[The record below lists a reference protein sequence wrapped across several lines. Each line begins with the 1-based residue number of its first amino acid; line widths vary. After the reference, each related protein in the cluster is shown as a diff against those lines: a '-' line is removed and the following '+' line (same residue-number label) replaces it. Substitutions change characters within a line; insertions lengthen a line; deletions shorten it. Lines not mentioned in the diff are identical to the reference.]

1 MSNNEYEVD
10 VRDIEYQRQGT
21 KPWLAR
27 IYQPKG
33 TGPFPTIVDGHG
45 GAWHNGDRTNN
56 AGIDRALAAE
66 GIVVAAIDFRQP
78 PEAGY
83 PASVCDINLAIRWLK
98 AHAEEFKGTTSV
110 GAFGNSSGG
119 HQVVLSALRPRHAAY
134 SALPL
139 PNRSDIDASLAYVIA
154 GWPVICPLYRF
165 RFAKE
170 LNREEHIKAHIEYWK
185 TEEAMAE
192 GSPQTIIDQGEPV
205 VLPPILM
212 LLKANDKNHPL
223 EMQERFI
230 ASYRKHAGSIEVH
243 TFENLP
249 EHRMVPSPSQPET
262 VRLIDTI
269 TAFIRRQRAPLI
281 EKSPSSAFV

>member
-1 MSNNEYEVD
+1 MANNKQFEVD
-10 VRDIEYQRQGT
+10 ERDVEYQNLAG

-33 TGPFPTIVDGHG
+33 TGPFPTIVDVHG

-56 AGIDRALAAE
+56 GGIDRALAAQ
-66 GIVVAAIDFRQP
+66 GILVAAVDFRQP

-83 PASVCDINLAIRWLK
+83 PASICDVNLAVRWLK
-98 AHAEEFKGTTSV
+98 LHAAEFNGTAAV

-119 HQVVLSALRPRHAAY
+119 HQVVLSALRPRHPSY

-139 PNRSDIDASLAYVIA
+139 PNHPEINATLSYVIA
-154 GWPVICPLYRF
+154 GWPVIDPLYRF
-165 RFAKE
+165 HYAKE
-170 LNREEHIKAHIEYWK
+170 INNQEHVKAHIDYWR

-192 GSPQTIIDQGEPV
+192 GSPQKILERAEQVE
-205 VLPPILM
+205 LPPVLM
-212 LLKANDKNHPL
+212 LLKANDRNHPL

-230 ASYRKHAGSIEVH
+230 ASYRERGGAIEVH
-243 TFENLP
+243 TFDGLP

-262 VRLIDTI
+262 MRVIEI
-269 TAFIRRQRAPLI
+269 MSAFIRKQTGQR
-281 EKSPSSAFV
+281 S

>member
-1 MSNNEYEVD
+1 MANNNKFEVD
-10 VRDIEYQRQGT
+10 VRDVEYQNQSG

-33 TGPFPTIVDGHG
+33 TRPFPTIVDVHG

-56 AGIDRALAAE
+56 AGIDRALAAK
-66 GIVVAAIDFRQP
+66 GIVVAAVDFRQP

-83 PASVCDINLAIRWLK
+83 PASICDVNLAVRWLK
-98 AHAEEFKGTTSV
+98 MHAPEFNGTIAV

-139 PNRSDIDASLAYVIA
+139 PNHTEIDASLAYVIA
-154 GWPVICPLYRF
+154 GWPVIDPLYRF
-165 RFAKE
+165 RYAKE
-170 LNREEHIKAHIEYWK
+170 TNREELIKAHLEYWR

-192 GSPQTIIDQGEPV
+192 GSPQTIIEQDDRV
-205 VLPPILM
+205 DLPPILM
-212 LLKANDKNHPL
+212 LLKANDRNHPL

-230 ASYRKHAGSIEVH
+230 ASYRKRGGTIEVH
-243 TFENLP
+243 TFDGLP
-249 EHRMVPSPSQPET
+249 EHRMTPSPNQPET
-262 VRLIDTI
+262 MRVIETI
-269 TAFIRRQRAPLI
+269 TGFIRRQAG
-281 EKSPSSAFV
+281 

>member
-1 MSNNEYEVD
+1 MIKDEYEID
-10 VRDIEYQRQGT
+10 ECDIEYQRQAG

-33 TGPFPTIVDGHG
+33 TGPFAAIVDIHG

-56 AGIDRALAAE
+56 AGIDRALAAK
-66 GIVVAAIDFRQP
+66 GIVVAAVDFRQP

-83 PASVCDINLAIRWLK
+83 PASLCDLNLAVRWLK
-98 AHAEEFKGTTSV
+98 THAAQFNATTAV

-119 HQVVLSALRPRHAAY
+119 HQVVLNALRPRHASYA
-134 SALPL
+134 ALPL
-139 PNRSDIDASLAYVIA
+139 PNYSDIDGSLAYVIA
-154 GWPVICPLYRF
+154 AWPVIDPLFRF

-170 LNREEHIKAHIEYWK
+170 FNREEHIKAHLEYWR

-192 GSPQTIIDQGEPV
+192 GSPQTILDKEEQID
-205 VLPPILM
+205 LPPILM
-212 LLKANDKNHPL
+212 LLKANDKNHPV

-230 ASYRKHAGSIEVH
+230 ASYRKRGGRIEVH
-243 TFENLP
+243 TFDGLP

-262 VRLIDTI
+262 MRVMETI
-269 TAFIRRQRAPLI
+269 TAFIRRQTA
-281 EKSPSSAFV
+281 